1 MKKSVISSL
10 AILLTV
16 GCAVVASAASNDG
29 LSGNGSALSVF
40 QNAFDNGESD
50 VQSILSASLK
60 SNPEQAPE
68 LIGAAARVAPNEVEA
83 TVNTSVE
90 NGVPLPVVLRALIDA
105 GTAPGDSLALVL
117 FAVTPEDDIATL
129 VATALQA
136 ADPTENLAI
145 VETALATLNETTPD
159 ALGLVASGMADSGI
173 PFGDTPVDEDLALA
187 LLDTLGLGQ
196 EDTFAQGA
204 GAEASTGDDVL
215 LIEEGNT
222 SAN

>member
-159 ALGLVASGMADSGI
+159 ALGLVASGMI